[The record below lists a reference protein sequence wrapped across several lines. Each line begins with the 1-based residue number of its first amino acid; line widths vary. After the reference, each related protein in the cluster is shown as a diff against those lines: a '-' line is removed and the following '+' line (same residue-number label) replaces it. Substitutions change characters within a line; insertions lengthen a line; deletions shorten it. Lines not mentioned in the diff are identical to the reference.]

1 MEIHET
7 YSEAEQRFD
16 RWRRRVGL
24 YAGPLVG
31 LLVYFL
37 PMPISDPAHR
47 LAALMIGMVIY
58 WITEPIP
65 LAVTALL
72 GPILA
77 ILFGIGKNK
86 DVIASF
92 GNPVLFLFIGSFMI
106 ARAMEKHRLDR
117 RLAFWLLSYPTV
129 SKSPQRIVFTL
140 GAITAVLSMWIS
152 NTAATAMLFPIALGV
167 LGSIIPTSDP
177 GKGDSPLGNRAG
189 FATGVMLMIGFSA
202 SVGGI
207 ATPIGTP
214 PNLIGIGMLEK
225 EMGYKISFVQWMQF
239 GLPICVAMYLVLYL
253 LLARLFPPRGLKT
266 SGVAAFIG
274 EQRRRLGGWTP
285 GEKNSLIVFSTAV
298 FLWVLPGLLGLVFD
312 PKGEVLTLYN
322 ERLPEGGIA
331 ILAASLLF
339 FLPVNRAAGEFT
351 LSWDD
356 ATAIDWGTILLF
368 GGGLAMG
375 DLMFKTGL
383 SSAIGDALLSL
394 LQIKSLWGITGLSIA
409 LAIVI
414 SELSSNTA
422 AANMVIPVVIAI
434 ATASGVNPLPPRP
447 RRHAGG
453 QFRIHAPHLHPTQ
466 RHRLRLRADPHPIDD
481 PRGDRL
487 RSDRVLY
494 HLGRIMAA
502 LSAAFLMEA
511 RGERD
516 EGFFSSAGLGYP

>member
-1 MEIHET
+1 MGIQER

-31 LLVYFL
+31 LLIYFL
-37 PMPISDPAHR
+37 PLPISDPAHR
-47 LAALMIGMVIY
+47 LAALMIVMVVY

-65 LAVTALL
+65 LAITALL

-86 DVIASF
+86 EVIASF

-129 SKSPQRIVFTL
+129 SKSPQRILFAL
-140 GAITAVLSMWIS
+140 GAISALLSMWIS

-167 LGSIIPTSDP
+167 LGSMTAVSDSEKDETPP
-177 GKGDSPLGNRAG
+177 GSRAG
-189 FATGVMLMIGFSA
+189 FATGMMLMIGFAA

-214 PNLIGIGMLEK
+214 PNLIGIGMLE
-225 EMGYKISFVQWMQF
+225 EEIGHKISFFQWMQF
-239 GLPICVAMYLVLYL
+239 GLPICIVTYLALYL
-253 LLARLFPPRGLKT
+253 LLARFFPSSGLKT
-266 SGVAAFIG
+266 SGIAAFIKT
-274 EQRRRLGGWTP
+274 QRQLLGRWTR
-285 GEKNSLIVFSTAV
+285 GEKNTLVAFFTAV
-298 FLWVLPGLLGLVFD
+298 FLWILPGILGLVFD
-312 PKGEVLTLYN
+312 PKGAVLTLYN

-339 FLPVNRAAGEFT
+339 FLPVDREKGEFT
-351 LSWDD
+351 LSWED
-356 ATAIDWGTILLF
+356 ALTIDWGTILLF

-383 SSAIGDALLSL
+383 SKAMGEALVSW
-394 LQIKSLWGITGLSIA
+394 LQAHSLWGITGLAIA
-409 LAIVI
+409 LAMVI

-434 ATASGVNPLPPRP
+434 ATASGVNPLPPVLGATLGASFGFILPISTPPNAIVYGSGLIPIRSMM
-447 RRHAGG
+447 RAGIV
-453 QFRIHAPHLHPTQ
+453 FDLI
-466 RHRLRLRADPHPIDD
+466 
-481 PRGDRL
+481 
-487 RSDRVLY
+487 
-494 HLGRIMAA
+494 
-502 LSAAFLMEA
+502 
-511 RGERD
+511 
-516 EGFFSSAGLGYP
+516 GFFIIWIGLWLFSPLLFF